1 MKTKKL
7 KCRKGRINNTQFQG
21 DVFVK
26 TAIRIESSKRL
37 RLKREKWSL
46 LIAKERGVRVPEVIE
61 YYVDK
66 NGREVLKL
74 KKIDAQIL
82 LHFPVSRQVE
92 IMRRVGTEMLKLKS
106 ISKNFGWPHPET
118 MKGEYKS
125 WNLFL
130 YDFVKTYGGK
140 LTNHYI
146 IDEKIVSNL
155 LQELKQFDFNIQNS
169 DLIHRDKKPNNIL
182 CSKDLSNFWIID
194 WENYNEELPIYY
206 DLVYCITEL
215 MLFDFSKNNNHL
227 DAKSVLIYWELYEL
241 INGLY
246 NFPIEIKFEPA
257 KWIRRIASGY
267 ILDNYCEHLKKCPF
281 IRHDIKIINELDN
294 ALTAFWDVR

>member
-169 DLIHRDKKPNNIL
+169 DLIHRDIKPNNIL

-194 WENYNEELPIYY
+194 WENTLLG
-206 DLVYCITEL
+206 DQ
-215 MLFDFSKNNNHL
+215 LFDIAVFGANYGHNRLWRGLIDGFDKPSIQSK
-227 DAKSVLIYWELYEL
+227 KYKLYEMISL
-241 INGLY
+241 IGTIDFYREHQMSYFKNTKTLR
-246 NFPIEIKFEPA
+246 NLA
-257 KWIRRIASGY
+257 KELR
-267 ILDNYCEHLKKCPF
+267 LD
-281 IRHDIKIINELDN
+281 
-294 ALTAFWDVR
+294 V

>member
-1 MKTKKL
+1 MKMKYLSFQVIRNCSHYSNVQTILLSEKTTYKKVI
-7 KCRKGRINNTQFQG
+7 KKSF
-21 DVFVK
+21 
-26 TAIRIESSKRL
+26 SSKGAHEIDL
-37 RLKREKWSL
+37 EYKGISAFCNKINVQLNDYVIAYHNNGNSAF
-46 LIAKERGVRVPEVIE
+46 LITKYIKGDIG
-61 YYVDK
+61 DCHSGIKK
-66 NGREVLKL
+66 NE
-74 KKIDAQIL
+74 Q
-82 LHFPVSRQVE
+82 
-92 IMRRVGTEMLKLKS
+92 KLKS
-106 ISKNFGWPHPET
+106 LINFYKENKMNQDISFCHG
-118 MKGEYKS
+118 
-125 WNLFL
+125 
-130 YDFVKTYGGK
+130 
-140 LTNHYI
+140 
-146 IDEKIVSNL
+146 
-155 LQELKQFDFNIQNS
+155 
-169 DLIHRDKKPNNIL
+169 
-182 CSKDLSNFWIID
+182 DLSVANVIFNQSDVAWIID

-227 DAKSVLIYWELYEL
+227 DAKSVSIYWELYEL